1 MARLCTSPPR
11 RRSRFRSRE
20 CVARFNLGNMAYAAV
35 FRCGDGPLR
44 PIVSAICFRNDRT
57 FGCDDVFIQQDG
69 RQPSLD
75 DVDALGR
82 EPNGRHPSTTG
93 AGGIALHAE
102 RLAGDAIDSRVAVDC
117 GGLLPGSDA
126 TAVICRPEHPVNAD
140 IVQALRNTELF
151 RQLDHS
157 VLSQLA
163 QRAVW
168 RRLRRDEVLFMT
180 GEAAHGL
187 YVIASGSVRAYRT
200 GGDGREQVIHT
211 EQAGATVGEVPLFD
225 DQPYPST
232 VAAEEDSAVVFID
245 KASVLQMCHTHP

>member
-1 MARLCTSPPR
+1 
-11 RRSRFRSRE
+11 
-20 CVARFNLGNMAYAAV
+20 
-35 FRCGDGPLR
+35 
-44 PIVSAICFRNDRT
+44 
-57 FGCDDVFIQQDG
+57 
-69 RQPSLD
+69 
-75 DVDALGR
+75 
-82 EPNGRHPSTTG
+82 
-93 AGGIALHAE
+93 
-102 RLAGDAIDSRVAVDC
+102 
-117 GGLLPGSDA
+117 
-126 TAVICRPEHPVNAD
+126 VNAD

-245 KASVLQMCHTHP
+245 KASVLQMCHTHPEIAMAALRALSQRLRRCAALVETLSLRAVGQRLAQWLLNEAHARGRASGSGIEVEIPQSKEQIAARVGSVREVVSRALARLEEDGLIRGSGHHIIIPDLEKLAGYIA